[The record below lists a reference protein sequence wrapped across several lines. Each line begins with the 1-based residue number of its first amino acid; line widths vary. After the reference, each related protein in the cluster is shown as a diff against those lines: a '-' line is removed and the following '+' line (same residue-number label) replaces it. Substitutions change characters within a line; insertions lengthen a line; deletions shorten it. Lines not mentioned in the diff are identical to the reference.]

1 LAGISATVTAM
12 YQYFAPRRR
21 RAVET
26 TLQQAQ
32 PRKKKQ
38 IGRNDPC
45 YCGSGKKYKKCC
57 GSIKVNWIVYPMAN
71 PLIEGKAGL
80 LEEGYGIIPGVFGER
95 AIAALTSALG
105 KESHRRSKAGI
116 RHLMSVPEVAEIA
129 SIKEMVS
136 LAKEVLGESA
146 APFRATLFDKSSVA
160 NWLVAWHQ
168 DTALPIRER
177 REVSGWGP
185 WSVKEG
191 VVYAHAPKEALE
203 RVVALRLHLDDSDLD
218 NGPLRVLPGTQKL
231 GLLTDEE
238 IHRLAESIKPID
250 CPVAAGGVIVMR
262 PLIIHASSEVA
273 SNRPRRVLHVEYAES
288 TRICAELELAAAWK
302 EDDSL

>member
-1 LAGISATVTAM
+1 
-12 YQYFAPRRR
+12 
-21 RAVET
+21 
-26 TLQQAQ
+26 
-32 PRKKKQ
+32 
-38 IGRNDPC
+38 
-45 YCGSGKKYKKCC
+45 
-57 GSIKVNWIVYPMAN
+57 MAN
-71 PLIEGKAGL
+71 PLIKGKAGL
-80 LEEGYGIIPGVFGER
+80 LEEGYGIIPGVFGGR
-95 AIAALTSALG
+95 AIAALTSALE

-129 SIKEMVS
+129 SIKEMIS

-146 APFRATLFDKSSVA
+146 VPFRATLFDKSSVA

-203 RVVALRLHLDDSDLD
+203 RVVALRLHLDDLDDSDLD

-262 PLIIHASSEVA
+262 PLIIHASSKVA

-288 TRICAELELAAAWK
+288 TRICAELELATA
-302 EDDSL
+302 